1 MDKDDVTIVF
11 IMNGPSCIKGSEKH
25 TLNEFIK
32 AKKRQLGHGSGRGAG
47 DSSAPRETKIPR
59 RSLPNSEN

>member
-32 AKKRQLGHGSGRGAG
+32 AKKRQLEHDMGRGAG
-47 DSSAPRETKIPR
+47 DSSAPRESKIPR
-59 RSLPNSEN
+59 RS